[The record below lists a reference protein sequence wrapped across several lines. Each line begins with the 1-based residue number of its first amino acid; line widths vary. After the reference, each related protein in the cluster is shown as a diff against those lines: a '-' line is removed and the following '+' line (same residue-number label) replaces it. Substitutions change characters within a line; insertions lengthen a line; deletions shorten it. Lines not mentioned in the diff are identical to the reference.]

1 MAIQPVSGPA
11 VGDSP
16 AQLEHGDKADGKSE
30 GQEKLVVTNTTEAPH
45 KRWDSRWILLIQ
57 LE

>member
-1 MAIQPVSGPA
+1 MAIQPVSSPA

-16 AQLEHGDKADGKSE
+16 AELEHGDKANGKSE
-30 GQEKLVVTNTTEAPH
+30 GQEKLVVTYTTEGPH
-45 KRWDSRWILLIQ
+45 KRWDSSWILLIQ